1 MTNIN
6 PGDKTV
12 NELRDELEGI
22 DDPSELREILELEQ
36 ENKDRKGAKQA
47 IERRL
52 DTVGEDS
59 GSADPRGDT
68 ENDTDASSD
77 GDTAPADGDDVG
89 DAASEDGQSDLLTV
103 QKTVRSTTA
112 DLVGHELDSVTE
124 ISERDGGWRAVVD
137 VVERPSIP
145 DTQDILARY
154 EIDLDESGSITGFR
168 RLDRYRRGETSEMR

>member
-1 MTNIN
+1 MTDIN

-12 NELRDELEGI
+12 TELRDELEGI
-22 DDPSELREILELEQ
+22 DDPGKLQEILELEQ
-36 ENKDRKGAKQA
+36 ENKDRKGAKRA

-52 DTVGEDS
+52 GTVSKDG

-77 GDTAPADGDDVG
+77 GDTAPADGDERG
-89 DAASEDGQSDLLTV
+89 GATPEDGQSDLIAV
-103 QKTVRSTTA
+103 QKTVRSNTA

-124 ISERDGGWRAVVD
+124 ISERDGAWRAVVD